1 MHKNLRLKIGQGADF
16 IFGNLELVGAFQS
29 KRHKN
34 TEKSGAKARFGCMFK
49 PSWLTLAPALGEV
62 LLLTKASNAKRRQLV
77 VGNWKMNGNLRENA
91 SLLAAITK
99 GWQGERGA
107 DVVIC
112 PPYPYLYQSR
122 ECLQHSPILLGAQS
136 VNEQDK
142 GAFTGEVSASMLAD
156 LDCKFVIIGHNERR
170 RMQHESDQ
178 QVAQKFVAVQKAG
191 LIPILCV
198 GESLQDREQGKHL
211 ETISRQLNAVFA
223 HTGKDVF
230 SNAVLAYEPVWAV
243 GTGKTATPEQAEEV
257 HKFMRAQL
265 GVLADEVR
273 ILYGG
278 SVKAHNAQQLFALA
292 DIDGALLG
300 GASLD
305 ANEFLAICKAA
316 E

>member
-1 MHKNLRLKIGQGADF
+1 MP
-16 IFGNLELVGAFQS
+16 
-29 KRHKN
+29 
-34 TEKSGAKARFGCMFK
+34 RFGCMFK
-49 PSWLTLAPALGEV
+49 PSWLPLAPALGEV

-91 SLLAAITK
+91 KLLAAITN
-99 GWQGERGA
+99 GWQGEHGA

-112 PPYPYLYQSR
+112 PPFPYLNQVQEFLRDS
-122 ECLQHSPILLGAQS
+122 SIILGAQT
-136 VNEQDK
+136 VHDQDK
-142 GAFTGEVSASMLAD
+142 GAFTGEVSVSMLAD

-178 QVAQKFVAVQKAG
+178 QVAEKFVAVQKAG

-198 GESLQDREQGKHL
+198 GESLQDREQGTYL

-230 SNAVLAYEPVWAV
+230 DKAVLAYEPVWAV

-265 GVLADEVR
+265 GELSDKVR